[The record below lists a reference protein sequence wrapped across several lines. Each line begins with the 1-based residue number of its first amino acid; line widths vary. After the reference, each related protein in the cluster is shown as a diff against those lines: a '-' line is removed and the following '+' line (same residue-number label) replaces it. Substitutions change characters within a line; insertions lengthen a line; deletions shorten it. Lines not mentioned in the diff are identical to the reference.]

1 MKKKE
6 KPIFLSKNKK
16 IQLFKRINVNLKCVK
31 AQKIKLDIKINQ
43 NITNKILNSNPTT
56 TYNNSIKTIINQ
68 NFQKS
73 LNIIN
78 IKKLPPTNKN
88 NNKRSKSTKSFSMN
102 NSNKSNLKRNFII
115 KRNSKKLIN
124 NITYKNTS
132 KKKVNLNI
140 IKK

>member
-16 IQLFKRINVNLKCVK
+16 IQLFKSINVNLKCVK

-102 NSNKSNLKRNFII
+102 NSNKLNLKHNLIFQ
-115 KRNSKKLIN
+115 RNSKKLIN

-132 KKKVNLNI
+132 KKKVDLNI